1 MLAVGHDDVV
11 LLVDGQV
18 LRVLA
23 QNFPEFGV
31 TLIQSLEL
39 FFNFTDRLLLLL
51 FFGRLGGLDLGVGGV
66 KDVVVALLCL
76 GLLFDLWDLIKV
88 VFEWI
93 ISEEPFTILLRLWC
107 WFVFFLGILWL
118 SLGLASDR
126 PKLSLIYLLQ
136 QRQHLHS

>member
-1 MLAVGHDDVV
+1 MLAVSHDDVV

-18 LRVLA
+18 LSVLA

-51 FFGRLGGLDLGVGGV
+51 FFGGLGLDFGVGGV
-66 KDVVVALLCL
+66 KNVVGAGGLCC
-76 GLLFDLWDLIKV
+76 GFVFDLWDVIKI
-88 VFEWI
+88 VFERI
-93 ISEEPFTILLRLWC
+93 ISKEPFTILLRLWR